1 MNAIA
6 PVRRLTVLYDAE
18 CSLCAFLRDWLLR
31 QPQLVPLEPVPA
43 ASEEA
48 RRRFPGLDHGATL
61 DEITV
66 VGDAGQV
73 YRGPAAWVVTLW
85 ALREHRPLAHRLST
99 PSGRQVARGAG
110 APGAARRRAVGRPGV
125 PARGRLVVP
134 PRQRLELHRARL
146 RRRHLRPS
154 VAAPLLT
161 LGSLPVPAKND
172 GPDDGATPTKS
183 EQTRALILET
193 AMRLFQERGY
203 DKTTMRAIAKEAGVS
218 VGNAYYYFAGKEHL
232 IQGFYDRIA
241 AEHQVAVREILDRE
255 RDLEARLAG
264 VLRAWLDIAAP
275 YHEFAVQFFK
285 NAADPDSP
293 LSPFS
298 PESEHAREE
307 AISVHRE
314 VLAGATK
321 TKVPEELRDVL
332 PELMWLS
339 QMGLVLYWIFDR
351 TEGRERSYRL
361 AERGARLTA
370 RGVVLA
376 RFRVLRPLVREVHE
390 LFTEFLPGMT
400 NAIPDPAARRR
411 SDP

>member
-1 MNAIA
+1 M
-6 PVRRLTVLYDAE
+6 
-18 CSLCAFLRDWLLR
+18 
-31 QPQLVPLEPVPA
+31 
-43 ASEEA
+43 
-48 RRRFPGLDHGATL
+48 
-61 DEITV
+61 
-66 VGDAGQV
+66 
-73 YRGPAAWVVTLW
+73 
-85 ALREHRPLAHRLST
+85 
-99 PSGRQVARGAG
+99 PS
-110 APGAARRRAVGRPGV
+110 
-125 PARGRLVVP
+125 
-134 PRQRLELHRARL
+134 
-146 RRRHLRPS
+146 
-154 VAAPLLT
+154 
-161 LGSLPVPAKND
+161 KND
-172 GPDDGATPTKS
+172 SPEPSKS

-203 DKTTMRAIAKEAGVS
+203 DKTTMRAIAQEAGVS
-218 VGNAYYYFAGKEHL
+218 VGNAYYYFEGKEHL

-241 AEHQVAVREILDRE
+241 AEHQVAVREVLARE
-255 RDLEARLAG
+255 TDLEARLAG
-264 VLRAWLDIAAP
+264 VLRAWLDIATP

-298 PESEHAREE
+298 PESQHARVE

-351 TEGRERSYRL
+351 TEGRERSYKL

-370 RGVVLA
+370 RGVALA

-390 LFTEFLPGMT
+390 LFTDFLPGMT
-400 NAIPDPAARRR
+400 KVMPNPGRKP
-411 SDP
+411 

>member
-1 MNAIA
+1 
-6 PVRRLTVLYDAE
+6 
-18 CSLCAFLRDWLLR
+18 
-31 QPQLVPLEPVPA
+31 
-43 ASEEA
+43 
-48 RRRFPGLDHGATL
+48 
-61 DEITV
+61 
-66 VGDAGQV
+66 
-73 YRGPAAWVVTLW
+73 
-85 ALREHRPLAHRLST
+85 
-99 PSGRQVARGAG
+99 
-110 APGAARRRAVGRPGV
+110 
-125 PARGRLVVP
+125 
-134 PRQRLELHRARL
+134 
-146 RRRHLRPS
+146 
-154 VAAPLLT
+154 
-161 LGSLPVPAKND
+161 VPAKND
-172 GPDDGATPTKS
+172 GPDEGGNPSKS

-193 AMRLFQERGY
+193 AMRLFQEHGY

-241 AEHQVAVREILDRE
+241 AEHRVAVREVLARE
-255 RDLEARLAG
+255 TDLEARLAG
-264 VLRAWLDIAAP
+264 VLRAWLDVARP

-298 PESEHAREE
+298 EESEHARVE

-321 TKVPEELRDVL
+321 TKVPDELRDVL

-370 RGVVLA
+370 RGVSLA

-390 LFTEFLPGMT
+390 LFTDFLPGMT
-400 NAIPDPAARRR
+400 KVLPEPGGKG
-411 SDP
+411 SKGE